1 MARSISVQE
10 LISILPFEKE
20 VKADLMARYPEK
32 MDDAEKRTIQRIVW
46 EVYYRYFEILLQQNI
61 QEGMESVQA
70 KQTEMTKDFTLK
82 MRQKTEDEIL
92 GWLTKKIE
100 ESEIEKIRLEM
111 QGSSK

>member
-20 VKADLMARYPEK
+20 VKTDLMARYPDK
-32 MDDAEKRTIQRIVW
+32 MEDAEKRTIQRIVW
-46 EVYYRYFEILLQQNI
+46 EIYYRYFEILLQQNI
-61 QEGMESVQA
+61 QEGLESVQT
-70 KQTEMTKDFTLK
+70 KQTELTKDFTLK

-92 GWLTKKIE
+92 GWLTKKVE
-100 ESEIEKIRLEM
+100 ERVMEKIRLEM